1 MGRHPALAPV
11 LALLAGALLALAFA
25 PRGWWPLAVVCP
37 AVLMQLWQD
46 QAPRRAAWLGFC
58 FGVGT
63 FATGTWWLYIS
74 IHTNGEA
81 PIWLALVLMLALVLI
96 MAAYQALAGFLAS
109 RFLPRD
115 GARRWL
121 LGLPALWL
129 LTEWWRGWFLSG
141 FPWLSLG
148 YSQTDSWL
156 AGFAPVLG
164 VYGISALLLLGSGAL
179 LAVWN
184 GHGALRTW
192 ALVLLLAPWPAGW
205 LLTRVQWTQPHGAPV
220 SVAIVQGAIPQNLK
234 WLENNRD
241 TTRQLYSALTEQ
253 VLGAKLIVWPESAL
267 PELANDITPYLDS
280 LRLRTAA
287 YGSDLVMGIV
297 RQAPGREVYF
307 NSVMALS
314 AVSGNSGHPVF
325 YDKRHLVP
333 YGEYF
338 PVPDF
343 VREWLRLMSLPYTNI
358 DAGAAQQ
365 PPLVAAGL
373 PLATTVC
380 YEDSFGSDQLAN
392 LGSAEL
398 LINVTNDAWF
408 GRSSARYQH
417 FQIARM
423 RALEAQR
430 YMVRAA
436 NDGVSALIGPEG
448 QVLARIPEYQP
459 AVLSGTVQPR
469 DGLPP
474 YARIGNW
481 PVMSGAL
488 VALAAALGRRR
499 RTGWL
504 R

>member
-1 MGRHPALAPV
+1 MDRHPALAPA

-58 FGVGT
+58 FGAGT

-74 IHTNGEA
+74 IHINGEA
-81 PIWLALVLMLALVLI
+81 PIWLALLLMLALVLI
-96 MAAYQALAGFLAS
+96 MGAYQALAGFLAS
-109 RFLPRD
+109 RILPRD

-129 LTEWWRGWFLSG
+129 LIEWWRGWFLSG

-184 GHGALRTW
+184 GRGALRIW
-192 ALVLLLAPWPAGW
+192 ALVLLLAPWPAGR
-205 LLTRVQWTQPHGAPV
+205 LLARMQWTQPHGAPV
-220 SVAIVQGAIPQNLK
+220 TVAIVQGAIPQNLK

-314 AVSGNSGHPVF
+314 AVSGGSGHPVF

-333 YGEYF
+333 FGEYF

-365 PPLVAAGL
+365 PPLVGAGL

-380 YEDSFGSDQLAN
+380 YEDAFGADQLAN

-474 YARIGNW
+474 YARVGNW

-488 VALAAALGRRR
+488 VALAAAFGRRR
-499 RTGWL
+499 RTAWL

>member
-1 MGRHPALAPV
+1 
-11 LALLAGALLALAFA
+11 
-25 PRGWWPLAVVCP
+25 
-37 AVLMQLWQD
+37 MQQWQD

-63 FATGTWWLYIS
+63 CATGTWWLYIS
-74 IHTNGEA
+74 IHINGEA
-81 PIWLALVLMLALVLI
+81 PIWLALVLMAALVLI
-96 MAAYQALAGFLAS
+96 MGAYQALAGFLAS

-148 YSQTDSWL
+148 YSQTDSPL

-164 VYGISALLLLGSGAL
+164 VYGISALLLLGRGAL
-179 LAVWN
+179 P
-184 GHGALRTW
+184 
-192 ALVLLLAPWPAGW
+192 LLPAPWPAGW
-205 LLTRVQWTQPHGAPV
+205 LLTHVQWTQPHGAPV
-220 SVAIVQGAIPQNLK
+220 TVAIVQGAIPQNLK

-297 RQAPGREVYF
+297 REAPGREAYF

-333 YGEYF
+333 FGEYF

-343 VREWLRLMSLPYTNI
+343 VREWMRLMSLPYTNI

-365 PPLVAAGL
+365 LPLVGAGL

-380 YEDSFGSDQLAN
+380 YEDAFGSDQLAN

-423 RALEAQR
+423 RALEAGR

-436 NDGVSALIGPEG
+436 NDGISAIIGPHGEVIARAPG
-448 QVLARIPEYQP
+448 FRDETLASQI
-459 AVLSGTVQPR
+459 
-469 DGLPP
+469 LP
-474 YARIGNW
+474 YR
-481 PVMSGAL
+481 
-488 VALAAALGRRR
+488 
-499 RTGWL
+499 
-504 R
+504 

>member
-1 MGRHPALAPV
+1 MGL
-11 LALLAGALLALAFA
+11 
-25 PRGWWPLAVVCP
+25 
-37 AVLMQLWQD
+37 
-46 QAPRRAAWLGFC
+46 
-58 FGVGT
+58 
-63 FATGTWWLYIS
+63 
-74 IHTNGEA
+74 
-81 PIWLALVLMLALVLI
+81 
-96 MAAYQALAGFLAS
+96 
-109 RFLPRD
+109 
-115 GARRWL
+115 
-121 LGLPALWL
+121 
-129 LTEWWRGWFLSG
+129 
-141 FPWLSLG
+141 
-148 YSQTDSWL
+148 
-156 AGFAPVLG
+156 
-164 VYGISALLLLGSGAL
+164 
-179 LAVWN
+179 
-184 GHGALRTW
+184 
-192 ALVLLLAPWPAGW
+192 
-205 LLTRVQWTQPHGAPV
+205 
-220 SVAIVQGAIPQNLK
+220 
-234 WLENNRD
+234 
-241 TTRQLYSALTEQ
+241 
-253 VLGAKLIVWPESAL
+253 
-267 PELANDITPYLDS
+267 
-280 LRLRTAA
+280 
-287 YGSDLVMGIV
+287 V